1 MTKQYKLFK
10 TVKKTAKENNLLI
23 AENNLATTKT
33 LFDFSELDNINLEE
47 WEKDVIK
54 NDALKNVCSFNKESF
69 YGAEYD
75 LFKSCI
81 GKALYIPHKVFSK
94 EGKHLYNIMQFASI
108 IHTHSERNS
117 VYDEYGNKQVKYKSL
132 YSEPMDDL
140 EI

>member
-1 MTKQYKLFK
+1 MRSGK
-10 TVKKTAKENNLLI
+10 
-23 AENNLATTKT
+23 
-33 LFDFSELDNINLEE
+33 
-47 WEKDVIK
+47 KDVIK
-54 NDALKNVCSFNKESF
+54 NDALKNVCSFSKESF
-69 YGAEYD
+69 YSAEYD

-81 GKALYIPHKVFSK
+81 GRALYIPHKVFSK

-117 VYDEYGNKQVKYKSL
+117 IYDEYGNMQVKYKSL